1 MHFLCLVH
9 VDKDLA
15 ASQTPAEEEAF
26 ERENAAY
33 ANWLARG
40 PSVISASLHEP
51 ETATLIRS
59 RRGTLSMTDG
69 PYVETKEHIAGFMVI
84 EASSREEAVEIA
96 ARSPVARIGTI
107 EVREMNYERPRDGGA

>member
-15 ASQTPAEEEAF
+15 ASLTPAEQETF
-26 ERENAAY
+26 ERENMAY
-33 ANWLARG
+33 AKWLESG
-40 PSVISASLHEP
+40 PSVISSSLHAP

-69 PYVETKEHIAGFMVI
+69 PYVETKEHIAGIMVI
-84 EASSREEAVEIA
+84 KARDRKEAIEIA
-96 ARSPVARIGTI
+96 TRSPVARIGTI
-107 EVREMNYERPRDGGA
+107 EVRQMNYD